1 MLLQT
6 VARLTRLPI
15 RKVRYV
21 LDHRLLPG
29 VRVAGQ
35 PDLVG
40 LARTLTDLEG
50 FSVACAAVLLESGV
64 RKETVVEFMTVLA
77 EFPMGKSS
85 RGKRPIVAI
94 QRAFGSTVAP
104 AEAMLG
110 DGTNLR
116 FRVGPEDTGWIQ
128 PGTYAP
134 LAAGYQPRV
143 VISID
148 LARLRDVFLAH
159 SIRKSGFRQFQVRIA
174 CLFAH
179 VG

>member
-29 VRVAGQ
+29 LRVAGQ
-35 PDLVG
+35 PELVG
-40 LARTLTDLEG
+40 RARTLTDLEG

-64 RKETVVEFMTVLA
+64 RKETVIEFMTVLA
-77 EFPMGKSS
+77 EFPVGTSP
-85 RGKRPIVAI
+85 RRKRPLFAI
-94 QRAFGSTVAP
+94 QRAFEATVTP

-116 FRVGPEDTGWIQ
+116 FRLGREDTGWIQ
-128 PGTYAP
+128 PGTYAR
-134 LAAGYQPRV
+134 LAAAYQPRV

-148 LARLRDVFLAH
+148 LTRLRNVFLAN
-159 SIRKSGFRQFQVRIA
+159 S
-174 CLFAH
+174 
-179 VG
+179 